1 MSRVAEANGS
11 PVAAGPRR
19 IAIYG
24 AGADSQL
31 LANQR
36 TAIRQYADAMGWI
49 TVTAIENDP
58 DQLMTA
64 VRTGTID
71 IVVCWRNSEVETA
84 EGLSEI
90 LQARGIELLALAQS
104 CSALL
109 E

>member
-1 MSRVAEANGS
+1 MSSVAGADGLS
-11 PVAAGPRR
+11 MAAPSRR

-71 IVVCWRNSEVETA
+71 MVVCWRNSEVETA
-84 EGLSEI
+84 DGLLEI
-90 LQARGIELLALAQS
+90 LRVRGVELLALAQS

>member
-1 MSRVAEANGS
+1 MSRFAEAAGS
-11 PVAAGPRR
+11 AMAAGPRR

-24 AGADSQL
+24 AGDDSQL

-71 IVVCWRNSEVETA
+71 MVVCWRYSEVETA
-84 EGLSEI
+84 DGLSEM
-90 LQARGIELLALAQS
+90 LQAHGVEVLALAQS